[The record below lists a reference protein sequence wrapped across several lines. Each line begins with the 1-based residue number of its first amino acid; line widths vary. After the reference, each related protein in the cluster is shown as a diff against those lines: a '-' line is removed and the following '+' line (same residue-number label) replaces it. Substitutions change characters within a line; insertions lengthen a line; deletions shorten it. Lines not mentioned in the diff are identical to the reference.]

1 MNIISRTKKIPDG
14 ACWLCVAD
22 LHLHHLPA
30 WRLDWC
36 YDFADDLI
44 DYLET
49 TDLRLV
55 LLGDVLELKD
65 KVDARVANILIYI
78 LGHAPNLC
86 VWVTGQ
92 HDSFT
97 PGQATFY
104 ELSALPK
111 VKICDDKTLHIP
123 VGGGPDVWFVPFARS
138 RERYR
143 ELLGNV
149 PDGDAVFTHLPIAEA
164 LRGFGAEVPEDAIT
178 VADFERFAWV
188 YSGDIHKHNRF
199 KNFEYI
205 GATSQRD
212 WRDEGVA
219 GCVGVVTIDGKLTRV
234 PVAHPI
240 HRRITKQTELKK
252 ISKAPEILK
261 VDGIDVS
268 DAQLDALRSR
278 TNVIEVAWVPPPI
291 EALVKKH
298 GIEDAGERD
307 PKLLIAEYL
316 DSITLPDGHVSKKDL
331 SDYATTDVMG
341 ALGYADTD

>member
-14 ACWLCVAD
+14 ARWLCVAD

-44 DYLET
+44 AYLDATSLE
-49 TDLRLV
+49 LV
-55 LLGDVLELKD
+55 LLGDVLEVKD
-65 KVDARVANILIYI
+65 KVDSRIANILLYI
-78 LGHAPNLC
+78 ITNTSSEVYWL
-86 VWVTGQ
+86 TGQ
-92 HDSFT
+92 HDSYK
-97 PGQATFY
+97 PGQATYY
-104 ELSALPK
+104 ELGSLDHVHVIDEK
-111 VKICDDKTLHIP
+111 VFARSDDVYL
-123 VGGGPDVWFVPFARS
+123 VPFARD

-143 ELLGNV
+143 EMLNEV
-149 PDGDAVFTHLPIAEA
+149 PATAGVFTHIPIAEA
-164 LRGFGAEVPEDAIT
+164 LRGFGAELPEDAIT
-178 VADFERFAWV
+178 VADFKRFEWV

-219 GCVGVVTIDGKLTRV
+219 GCVGVVTGDGKLTRI
-234 PVAHPI
+234 PVAHPV

-261 VDGIDVS
+261 VDGLDVS
-268 DAQLDALRSR
+268 DAQLDSLRSR
-278 TNVIEVAWVPPPI
+278 TNVIEVAWIPPPI
-291 EALVKKH
+291 ESLVKKH

-331 SDYATTDVMG
+331 RDYATNDVMG

>member
-14 ACWLCVAD
+14 ARWLCVAD
-22 LHLHHLPA
+22 LHLHHLPD

-44 DYLET
+44 AYLDQTSLE
-49 TDLRLV
+49 LI
-55 LLGDVLELKD
+55 LLGDVLEVKD
-65 KVDARVANILIYI
+65 KVDARIANILLYI
-78 LGHAPNLC
+78 ITNTSSE
-86 VWVTGQ
+86 VYWITGQ
-92 HDSFT
+92 HDSYK

-104 ELSALPK
+104 ELGSLDH
-111 VKICDDKTLHIP
+111 VHVIDDN
-123 VGGGPDVWFVPFARS
+123 VFARGDDVYLVPFARD

-143 ELLGNV
+143 VMLNAV
-149 PDGDAVFTHLPIAEA
+149 PDGAHVFTHIPIAEA
-164 LRGFGAEVPEDAIT
+164 LRGFGAELPEDAIT
-178 VADFERFAWV
+178 VDDFKRFAWV

-219 GCVGVVTIDGKLTRV
+219 GCVGIVTEDGKLTRV

-240 HRRITKQTELKK
+240 HRRITKQAELKK

-261 VDGIDVS
+261 VDGIDIS
-268 DAQLDALRSR
+268 DAGLDALRSR
-278 TNVIEVAWVPPPI
+278 TNVIEVAWIPPPI
-291 EALVKKH
+291 EALVKRH

-331 SDYATTDVMG
+331 HAYATTDVMG